1 MNHKQKESSRRE
13 MLGCARIA
21 RGYAEGIAATGEDAK
36 EEARKWNDAA
46 AKQLFRLNGMA
57 GNW

>member
-1 MNHKQKESSRRE
+1 MNYKQKESSRRE

-21 RGYAEGIAATGEDAK
+21 AGAK
-36 EEARKWNDAA
+36 KYGKPEEARQWSDAA
-46 AKQLFRLNGMA
+46 AKHLFRLNGMA